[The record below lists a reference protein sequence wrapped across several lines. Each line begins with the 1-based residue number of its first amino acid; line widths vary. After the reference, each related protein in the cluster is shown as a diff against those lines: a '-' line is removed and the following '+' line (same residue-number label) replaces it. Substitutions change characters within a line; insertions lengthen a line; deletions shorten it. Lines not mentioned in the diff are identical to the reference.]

1 MKQILGIPDHMT
13 EVVLVPVA
21 WTKGT
26 DFGRAPRHP
35 ARAITYFD
43 RFGTTF
49 ETGPVDALRVG
60 LSTRV
65 LLAGERQ
72 VGPTSG
78 R

>member
-1 MKQILGIPDHMT
+1 MDEGHRLRP
-13 EVVLVPVA
+13 
-21 WTKGT
+21 
-26 DFGRAPRHP
+26 RPRHP

-49 ETGPVDALRVG
+49 KTGPADALRFG